1 MAAVQFILPTLAAV
15 CPSPAVMELCGS
27 NGGPGHSSAAMGRF
41 FSVGAAVL
49 ALAGARCSPRLRQH
63 PARPAPGCG
72 PHAAATASGS
82 HFYITPQRR
91 GHKTPLS
98 HVNECP
104 VWWLL
109 YAPPP
114 GGCRRLG
121 RRRRVWSFWGRR
133 RSRDGMQ
140 LSP

>member
-1 MAAVQFILPTLAAV
+1 MAPCQFNLPTLAAV

-41 FSVGAAVL
+41 FSVGAAL
-49 ALAGARCSPRLRQH
+49 ALAGGRCSPRLRQH

-72 PHAAATASGS
+72 PHAASSGS

-91 GHKTPLS
+91 GHKRPLS
-98 HVNECP
+98 HVSECR

-109 YAPPP
+109 YAAPP

-121 RRRRVWSFWGRR
+121 RRRVRSFWGRR